1 MQNDDLYNNLVTLLK
16 MFKNRPHHL
25 AKYFIENSSLD
36 KDFIRKI
43 AENGKLKNLS
53 NKEEDMNPIYFSDIN
68 KMNDYYNSFVED
80 IENILKNK
88 TPNEIELEL
97 NEKLDNFILDEKYED
112 AARLRDYMY
121 RININRNK
129 KNK

>member
-1 MQNDDLYNNLVTLLK
+1 M
-16 MFKNRPHHL
+16 
-25 AKYFIENSSLD
+25 
-36 KDFIRKI
+36 
-43 AENGKLKNLS
+43 
-53 NKEEDMNPIYFSDIN
+53 
-68 KMNDYYNSFVED
+68 
-80 IENILKNK
+80 KNK

>member
-1 MQNDDLYNNLVTLLK
+1 MKNDDLYNNLVTLLK

-43 AENGKLKNLS
+43 SENGKLKHLS
-53 NKEEDMNPIYFSDIN
+53 NKEDEMKPIYFTDIN

-129 KNK
+129 KK

>member
-1 MQNDDLYNNLVTLLK
+1 MKNDDLYNNLVTLLK

-53 NKEEDMNPIYFSDIN
+53 NNEENMNPIYFSDIN

-97 NEKLDNFILDEKYED
+97 NEKLDNFILNEKYED

-121 RININRNK
+121 RININRK